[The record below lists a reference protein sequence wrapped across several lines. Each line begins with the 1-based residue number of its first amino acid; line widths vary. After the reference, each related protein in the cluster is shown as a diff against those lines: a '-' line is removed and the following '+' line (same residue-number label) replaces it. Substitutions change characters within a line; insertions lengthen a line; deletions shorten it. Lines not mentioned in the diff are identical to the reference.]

1 MVFIR
6 TDREDRTYIH
16 PTYTLP
22 MAAVLCPLPLRES
35 TRMAAHNR
43 LMERE
48 WGFGCLIFILAEKS
62 WDAQWWASCVI
73 CSAGAWDESVT
84 MSMRQVLATQWV
96 PGQLVLQNETMV
108 HQNKNK
114 KKYLGSALVAQK
126 NVLFLQETAGA
137 GRFFFWWDEII
148 WLFHEPRGNYYSLVR
163 S

>member
-62 WDAQWWASCVI
+62 WDAQWCRSLRRKCHHEYETSFGYTVSSRPACAAEWDHGPPKQKQKEISWERLGSPEKCPI
-73 CSAGAWDESVT
+73 SAGDSRC
-84 MSMRQVLATQWV
+84 RQI
-96 PGQLVLQNETMV
+96 
-108 HQNKNK
+108 
-114 KKYLGSALVAQK
+114 
-126 NVLFLQETAGA
+126 LFLV
-137 GRFFFWWDEII
+137 RWDHLTFPWATWKLLQFGEKLTWI
-148 WLFHEPRGNYYSLVR
+148 WKF
-163 S
+163 